1 MRNLIVLIIGMLLTA
16 CTVGPEYAKPE
27 VQLPATWRVDYST
40 AAELSNSA
48 WWKLFGDPVLDDLI
62 QSAVSE
68 NLDLKIATARVDQ
81 YLGALDVS
89 RSQYFPQ
96 IGAAVSAGS
105 GRQSGKSSE
114 SYQGALNATWE
125 LDLWGRIR
133 RSNEAAQAEILSSEA
148 GRRAVLMTLVSTVA
162 GNYVTLLGL
171 DRQLEII
178 RETERAYAESLQ
190 LFRLRYQY
198 GAISELSLNQAESQ
212 YESARQA
219 IPQYESLIRQQ
230 ENLISLL
237 LGRTPGPIRRGKTFK
252 QLTPPGIPAGL
263 PSTLLGRRPDIIQ
276 AEQALVAANAR
287 IGVAKAAY
295 FPTISLTG
303 LLGVSSNDLGK
314 LFSANSDVR
323 SLTGSVAA
331 PLVTF
336 GAISGK
342 VQQAE
347 SLQQQA
353 MLSYRQTVLGAL
365 REVEDALIKS
375 AKGREH
381 IESQRAQIKALSNYA
396 RLSRLQF
403 EAGTAGYLQVLDSD
417 RSLFSGQLAL
427 VQGEIDVL
435 TSLIS
440 VYKAMGG
447 GWIDSAES
455 LGSVQKTS
463 RRMN

>member
-1 MRNLIVLIIGMLLTA
+1 MRNFILLVIGVLLTG

-27 VQLPATWRVDYST
+27 IRLPETWRVDYKT
-40 AAELSNSA
+40 AADLSNSA
-48 WWKLFGDPVLDDLI
+48 WWKLFGDPVLDGLV
-62 QSAVSE
+62 QAAVAQ
-68 NLDLKIATARVDQ
+68 NLDLKIAAARVDQ
-81 YLGALDVS
+81 FLGAFDVS

-96 IGAAVSAGS
+96 IGAAVNAGTQRAG
-105 GRQSGKSSE
+105 GRSSE
-114 SYQGALNATWE
+114 SYQAGLNAAWE

-133 RSNEAAQAEILSSEA
+133 RSTEAAQAEILSSEA
-148 GRRAVLMTLVSTVA
+148 GRRAVLMTLVSNVA
-162 GNYVTLLGL
+162 ESYVALLGF
-171 DRQLEII
+171 DRQLEIT
-178 RETERAYAESLQ
+178 RETERAYAESLR

-198 GAISELSLNQAESQ
+198 GAISGLSLNQAESQ

-219 IPQYESLIRQQ
+219 IPQYESMIRQQ

-237 LGRTPGPIRRGKTFK
+237 LGQAPGPIQRGKSFDL
-252 QLTPPGIPAGL
+252 LTPPGIPAGL
-263 PSTLLGRRPDIIQ
+263 PSTLLERRPDIIQ
-276 AEQALVAANAR
+276 AEQTLVAANAR

-303 LLGVSSNDLGK
+303 LLGVTSNDLGK
-314 LFSANSDVR
+314 LFSSNSDIM
-323 SLTGSVAA
+323 SLSGSVAA
-331 PLVTF
+331 PLFTF

-342 VQQAE
+342 VKQADA
-347 SLQQQA
+347 LQLQA
-353 MLSYRQTVLGAL
+353 LLTYRQTVLGAL

-381 IESQRAQIKALSNYA
+381 VEFQKLQIKALGNYA

-403 EAGTAGYLQVLDSD
+403 EAGTAGNLQVLDSD

-435 TSLIS
+435 SSLIS

-447 GWIDSAES
+447 GWIDKVES
-455 LGSVQKTS
+455 LVDAQNPSS
-463 RRMN
+463 RTN

>member
-1 MRNLIVLIIGMLLTA
+1 MRNFIVAILAMLLAA
-16 CTVGPEYAKPE
+16 CTVGPEYVKPE

-40 AAELSNSA
+40 AAELSNAA

-62 QSAVSE
+62 QGAVTE

-81 YLGALDVS
+81 FLGALDVS

-96 IGAAVSAGS
+96 IGAAVSAGTKRLS
-105 GRQSGKSSE
+105 GATAE
-114 SYQGALNATWE
+114 SYQGALNASWE

-148 GRRAVLMTLVSTVA
+148 GRRAVLMTLVSNVA
-162 GNYVTLLGL
+162 GSYVALLGF
-171 DRQLEII
+171 DRQLEIA
-178 RETERAYAESLQ
+178 RETERAYAESLR
-190 LFRLRYQY
+190 LFKLRYQY
-198 GAISELSLNQAESQ
+198 GTISELSLNQVESQ

-219 IPQYESLIRQQ
+219 IPQYESVIRQQ

-237 LGRTPGPIRRGKTFK
+237 LGRTPGAIRRGKTFG

-287 IGVAKAAY
+287 IGVATAAY

-303 LLGVSSNDLGK
+303 LLGVTSSDLGK
-314 LFSANSDVR
+314 LFSSNSDVM

-342 VQQAE
+342 VKQSE
-347 SLQQQA
+347 SLQLQA
-353 MLSYRQTVLGAL
+353 LLAYRQTVLGAL

-375 AKGREH
+375 AKPPS
-381 IESQRAQIKALSNYA
+381 ESAAPRIKS
-396 RLSRLQF
+396 
-403 EAGTAGYLQVLDSD
+403 
-417 RSLFSGQLAL
+417 
-427 VQGEIDVL
+427 I
-435 TSLIS
+435 
-440 VYKAMGG
+440 
-447 GWIDSAES
+447 
-455 LGSVQKTS
+455 
-463 RRMN
+463 